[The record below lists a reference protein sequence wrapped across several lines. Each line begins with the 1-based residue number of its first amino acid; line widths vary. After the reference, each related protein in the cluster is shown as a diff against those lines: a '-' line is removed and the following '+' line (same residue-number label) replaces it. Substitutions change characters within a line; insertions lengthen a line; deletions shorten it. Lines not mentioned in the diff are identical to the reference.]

1 MTEPETI
8 RGGSQKVV
16 VMTAVTRQEKKVIHQ
31 ESSKARAN
39 KNRNQVSFLSEQD
52 KKTHKIEILQH
63 LWEMK
68 L

>member
-16 VMTAVTRQEKKVIHQ
+16 VMTAVTRQETKVIHQ

-39 KNRNQVSFLSEQD
+39 KNRNQVHFYQN